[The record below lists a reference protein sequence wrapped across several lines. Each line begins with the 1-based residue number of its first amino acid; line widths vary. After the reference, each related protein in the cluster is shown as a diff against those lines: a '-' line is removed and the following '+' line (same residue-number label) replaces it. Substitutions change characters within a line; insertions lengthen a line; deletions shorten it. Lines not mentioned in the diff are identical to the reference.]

1 MTRREELIA
10 IIKRLPRGL
19 RTDSSIFDSTLKLV
33 FVAGYLDVYGFDAE
47 GKNMFSGL
55 FWDVQE
61 NKELLEDLCRAS
73 AAARELVEMENCC
86 G

>member
-1 MTRREELIA
+1 MTRREELVK
-10 IIKRLPRGL
+10 IIKRLPGNL
-19 RTDSSIFDSTLKLV
+19 RVEGSIFDSTLRLI
-33 FVAGYLDVYGFDAE
+33 FIAGYLDVYGLEAE

-73 AAARELVEMENCC
+73 AAARELVELEP
-86 G
+86 